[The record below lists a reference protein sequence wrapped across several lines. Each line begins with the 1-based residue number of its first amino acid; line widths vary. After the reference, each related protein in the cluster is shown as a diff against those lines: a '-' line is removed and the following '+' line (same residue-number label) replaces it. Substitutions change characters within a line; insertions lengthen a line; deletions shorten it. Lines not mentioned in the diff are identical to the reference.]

1 MKKILLAATILTASF
16 GASAAPVFIFPTC
29 NAFQG
34 ECTIYNSSGKDINCN
49 IQLRGMT
56 QKGRP
61 VSSFEYRMLYQG
73 MFAWVRVFNA
83 DISDPITSL
92 QGTANCNTIN

>member
-1 MKKILLAATILTASF
+1 MKKLLLAATILAACF
-16 GASAAPVFIFPTC
+16 NASAASVFIFPTC

-49 IQLRGMT
+49 IQLSGMT

-61 VSSFEYRMLYQG
+61 VNAFEYRMLYQG
-73 MFAWVRVFNA
+73 MIAWIRVFNTDA
-83 DISDPITSL
+83 NDPITSL